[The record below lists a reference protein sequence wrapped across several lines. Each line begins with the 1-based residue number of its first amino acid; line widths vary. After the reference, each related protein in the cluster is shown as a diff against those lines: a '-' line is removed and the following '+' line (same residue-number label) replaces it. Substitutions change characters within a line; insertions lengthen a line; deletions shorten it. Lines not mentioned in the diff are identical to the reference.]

1 MSLRMRF
8 ILSILVL
15 LAVFLVGTAGY
26 VIIEHDKNVTWF
38 DAAFMTAITLS
49 TVGYGETWDV
59 SKAGHWWTIA
69 VIVFGI
75 AAVSISFT
83 SLITVVISGELRS
96 QREVKRMESAIEKMS
111 GHVIVCGFGRIGG
124 LVTDE
129 LTRRKVP
136 VVVIEMRQ
144 EAEPTLHDAKVRFLI
159 ADATEEDVLLKA
171 GLMKARA
178 LVVTVPHDADN
189 VYITLTAHDLHPA
202 LQIVAR
208 AEHASTEPKLKRAG
222 ATRVVCPQVAG
233 ATMIAN
239 ILTRPNVVDFVEIAG
254 RGLQLE
260 MDEYVIGSNSTLA
273 GKPLRDS
280 QVRERGGAIVVAIK
294 RANGETLYSPPPHT
308 GLRKGDTLILVGP
321 AGISGELDRILAPS

>member
-1 MSLRMRF
+1 MRF
-8 ILSILVL
+8 ILSVLVL

-26 VIIEHDKNVTWF
+26 VIIEEDKNITWF

-49 TVGYGETWDV
+49 TVGYGETWEV
-59 SKAGHWWTIA
+59 SKAGHLWTIL

-75 AAVSISFT
+75 AAVSVSFT
-83 SLITVVISGELRS
+83 SLATVFISGELRS
-96 QREVKRMESAIEKMS
+96 QREVKRMECAIEKMS

-124 LVTDE
+124 LVTKE
-129 LTRRKVP
+129 LMRRGLT
-136 VVVIEMRQ
+136 VVVIESRP
-144 EAEPTLHDAKVRFLI
+144 EAESALREMGIRFLT
-159 ADATEEDVLLKA
+159 ADATEEEVLLKA

-189 VYITLTAHDLHPA
+189 VYITLTAHDLRPD
-202 LQIVAR
+202 IEIIAR
-208 AEHASTEPKLKRAG
+208 AEHTSTEPKLRRAG

-254 RGLQLE
+254 RGLKLE
-260 MDEYVIGSNSTLA
+260 MDEYVIGPKSPLA
-273 GKPLRDS
+273 GKTLCDS

-294 RANGETLYSPPPHT
+294 RADGETIYSPPPEV
-308 GLRKGDTLILVGP
+308 GLTEGDTLILVGP
-321 AGISGELDRILAPS
+321 AGISSELDGILAPA